1 MLDMLGTLKLWQ
13 KITLIV
19 VTLAVAGGIYGIYKW
34 TAGPTTTSVLDNVQV
49 VQVQYGDIENSVSA
63 SGSLIFPNEESLTFG
78 SAGTVQDVN
87 VKEGDTVEE
96 GQLLASLNDASVISL
111 ERAVVQ
117 AKVNLE
123 TAQEELEEALN
134 PYTESDIAQAEA
146 DVVNAR
152 VTLETAQEELEEALN
167 PYTESDIAQAE
178 LSVTNAEIALN
189 KAQEELTDAEAQYLV
204 NPSVPEWRLNYEQK
218 MAQLTVAE
226 YDLAEAEENL
236 AEMLAG
242 SDPLQ
247 VEQKQKQLA
256 LAQANLTKAEDELAE
271 IQGGANSLEVE
282 LRQLEVAEAQA
293 ALDEAV
299 ALLGSATMVAPFDG
313 TVTSVEVEV
322 GEEVAASKVVI
333 ELVDS
338 SVVEVSAIL
347 DEIDVDQVEVG
358 QSASIYLDALPDLD
372 LTGEVATISTSAQS
386 QSGVVTYPV
395 RIRIDVPSGVHLRE
409 GMSATANI
417 VVEAA
422 YDVLIIPTQT
432 ISGSGDNAVV
442 SVMVGEEIQ
451 QKTVTLGMS
460 DGSWTE
466 VTGGLQETD
475 MVVLTYST
483 STTTTSTGSQSMPG
497 GGMMPGGGTVFFR

>member
-19 VTLAVAGGIYGIYKW
+19 VTLAVAGGIYGIYRW
-34 TAGPTTTSVLDNVQV
+34 TAGPSTTSVLDDVQL

-96 GQLLASLNDASVISL
+96 GQLLASLDDASIISL
-111 ERAVVQ
+111 QKAVVQ
-117 AKVNLE
+117 ARIDLQNELDMDEAETEVETAEAEAAVVNARVALE

-134 PYTESDIAQAEA
+134 PYTDA
-146 DVVNAR
+146 
-152 VTLETAQEELEEALN
+152 
-167 PYTESDIAQAE
+167 DIAQAE
-178 LSVTNAEIALN
+178 LAIINAEVALKEAHEALEFAKN
-189 KAQEELTDAEAQYLV
+189 PYGWPEKADILEV
-204 NPSVPEWRLNYEQK
+204 EQK
-218 MAQLTVAE
+218 QKEVDVAE
-226 YDLAEAEENL
+226 FNLAEAEENL
-236 AEMLAG
+236 AEMLVG

-271 IQGGANSLEVE
+271 IQAGANSLEVE
-282 LRQLEVAEAQA
+282 LRQLEVAEAQS
-293 ALDEAV
+293 ALDEAM
-299 ALLGSATMVAPFDG
+299 AQLEAATMVAPFDG
-313 TVTSVEVEV
+313 TVTSVEAEA
-322 GEEVAASKVVI
+322 GEEVTASKVVI

-358 QSASIYLDALPDLD
+358 QSASIYMDALPDLD
-372 LTGEVATISTSAQS
+372 LTGEVSAISASAQS

-395 RIRIDVPSGVHLRE
+395 RIRIDVPSGVRLRE

-422 YDVLIIPTQT
+422 YDVLIIPTQA
-432 ISGSGDNAVV
+432 ISGSGNNTVA
-442 SVMVGEEIQ
+442 SVMVGDEIQ
-451 QKTVTLGMS
+451 QKSVTLGMS

-483 STTTTSTGSQSMPG
+483 STTTTSTTSSGFPG